1 MQEIVDKAKQGDLP
15 AYGTLVERYERAVFA
30 TVFSIVGDRHAAE
43 DVTQD
48 VFILGFQKLKLLRD
62 PTRFPH
68 WLLKVARR
76 EAVRAAKRQRRRRVL
91 PITGTA
97 DPPDADSNSRLLE
110 EDKEH
115 LLRHVQRLPMH
126 ERLTILLRFF
136 DGHSVREI
144 SEMTGRPVGTVTKRL
159 SRAIERL
166 RRSLK
171 SEEA

>member
-1 MQEIVDKAKQGDLP
+1 MQEIVDKAKQGDIQ
-15 AYGTLVERYERAVFA
+15 AYGTLVELYERAVLA
-30 TVFSIVGDRHAAE
+30 TVFAILGDRHAAE

-48 VFILGFQKLKLLRD
+48 VFILGFQKLKLLREA
-62 PTRFPH
+62 TRFPH

-76 EAVRAAKRQRRRRVL
+76 EAVRAAKRERRRRVL
-91 PITGTA
+91 PIIGTA
-97 DPPDADSNSRLLE
+97 DPPDADFSSRLLD
-110 EDKEH
+110 EDKEY

-126 ERLTILLRFF
+126 ERLTISLRFF

-166 RRSLK
+166 RHSLK
-171 SEEA
+171 SEGS